1 MAVDFP
7 DSVRELVVQL
17 RRLPGIGPR
26 SAERMAVWMIHQ
38 RDGAVAQLSAALTR
52 VDSEVQLCPECGF
65 FIDHGG
71 CAVCSDQGRDSR
83 MLCVVEQPTDVLS
96 IERTGQF
103 KGRYHV
109 LGGKL
114 SPLEN
119 VAPEDI
125 RIDGLNERVSGERVD
140 EVILALGSDV
150 EGEATAHYL
159 AEMFARTSVKVTRLA
174 QGMPAGGG
182 LEHADPLTLMR
193 AFNDRRDA

>member
-7 DSVRELVVQL
+7 ESVKQLVVQL
-17 RRLPGIGPR
+17 RKLPGIGPR

-38 RDGAVAQLSAALTR
+38 RDGTVAQLSAALTR
-52 VDSEVQLCPECGF
+52 VDGEVQLCPDCGF

-71 CAVCSDQGRDSR
+71 CAVCSDSGRDTR

-125 RIDGLNERVSGERVD
+125 RIDGLSERVSSDNVE

-159 AEMFARTSVKVTRLA
+159 AEMFARGAVKVTRLA

-193 AFNDRRDA
+193 ALNDRRDA

>member
-7 DSVRELVVQL
+7 ESVKELVVQL

-26 SAERMAVWMIHQ
+26 SAERMAVWMIRQ

-52 VDSEVQLCPECGF
+52 VDREVRLCPECGF
-65 FIDHGG
+65 FVDDGG
-71 CAVCSDQGRDSR
+71 CAVCADSGRDSQ
-83 MLCVVEQPTDVLS
+83 MLCVVEQATDVLS

-103 KGRYHV
+103 KGLYHV

-125 RIDGLNERVSGERVD
+125 RIEGLSQRIADGRVE

-159 AEMFARTSVKVTRLA
+159 AEMLARTSVKVTRLA

-193 AFNDRRDA
+193 AFHDRREA